1 MVNVLARDAP
11 DEGAANDPNGEKN
24 SWEWYLAC
32 HE

>member
-11 DEGAANDPNGEKN
+11 DEGAAHDRSGEKI